1 MTPLGSPGA
10 PSGSRRFWVVALCFG
25 LVNAAAWVG
34 YHHAFGPH
42 RRGLLR
48 VESFAPGDGATLA
61 ARPVMLWK
69 FNLPVSPRRS
79 GSAPPVRIVPA
90 LAGEW
95 QWRDDRT
102 LSFVPASD
110 LPKATKYTLSIAPEA
125 IGSADGYRLARPF
138 VATVQTEPLKLLAVR
153 QTGFEEGD
161 RYVLEIEFND
171 RVIPADV
178 LANLSI
184 RSPAGT
190 AVSAKLHGEAAGN
203 VVRLITAPVSMAGL
217 RGADAAR
224 LTVRVAEGLTG
235 TSGPLGLE
243 DAVEHVVAVGNR
255 LFVNEV
261 EAHSPA
267 NGQPWISLHVNDS
280 NPDPEP
286 ARQVI
291 SLEPGAPFT
300 VQSHY
305 SGWRLCGDF
314 APGTRY
320 SIKIAEAPKGVDLVK
335 FPRPDVLSVYVPDR
349 EKGVWFEHEEGYLGS
364 RGNRTVLAHAVNVHK
379 VKLAAWRAYDSNV
392 VGWRNSS
399 SRYRW
404 RSSAPSYSRPVA
416 TRIIELPREK
426 NKVQDIR
433 IALDDLLPGAAGED
447 GVYRLSISEAS
458 DRLPAASEANESD
471 DDYSCEVRASAVF
484 TLSDI
489 GLSAQLSARSLTV
502 WAVSLSTV
510 EPLARVRVRLF
521 STKNQLL
528 GEAVTDADGL
538 ARIGEIQPA
547 EGERPRVLLAEQL
560 PAAPSTQPS
569 AQPATAQ
576 QGPVL
581 RGLTWLDLPDNE
593 WAMAETD
600 VAGRAYLRT
609 GHEAFVY
616 TDRGVYR
623 PGETVH
629 LRAIVRDAKGSTPAA
644 FPVQWQI
651 RRPDLRSWRNQ
662 VVMLDADGSAQL
674 TLQLPTDLVTGRW
687 TAQIMLPGE
696 ESATREAFGKTEF
709 QVEEYLPNRLKVHL
723 SLKGAVSEQGEL
735 RRVSVGEVPVS
746 AAVQADYLFGRPA
759 AGLGVGLSVRM
770 DASRFAPVGWNDWT
784 FGDSAKLIETPGTSP
799 MGAVP
804 VGRRAEPEL
813 QDGLLDDNGHG
824 HWDLDLR
831 KMLGIDRGLS
841 TRPSGPTGYCGP
853 WRLSVAASVR
863 ETGGRAVAAAEL
875 IEVDAL
881 PWYIGLRGSVTPR
894 PNTPTAFQVNLVT
907 PEGNSANA
915 DAQLEV
921 ALFRE
926 SWNSVLVHRQGR
938 YEYESH
944 RMLDPVESAGDTTIA
959 VANGRA
965 NLNVTVPSSG
975 AYVLRLHDP
984 KSGALSSLRFFATDG
999 NAWEDNICRERPERL
1014 ELVMLPSDSGAT
1026 VPTTLPTKYQEK
1038 ARFRVGDGAIVLVR
1052 SPFAGRLLLTV
1063 QTDEVLESHVIEMRA
1078 SQVTV
1083 PIRITG
1089 AYRPNAYVTASVVRA
1104 IDPNTKWRVHRAY
1117 GTARLCVDPSDR
1129 RMGIELGSASE
1140 IRPLSTL
1147 DVKLQARDAGGRPLA
1162 NAAIALAAVDEG
1174 ILQLTQFATPDP
1186 LTYFHGNRALG
1197 VKSSDVYGRLM
1208 PEVPR
1213 PATKSHVGGDGEA
1226 GGPARH
1232 RNPIAA
1238 ERVRPVA
1245 LFAGVIHADGAG
1257 VATARFQVPQFA
1269 GTLRIMAVG
1278 SAGATFGSAERQVVV
1293 RSPLIVQA
1301 SFPRFAS
1308 PGDRFSVPMVV
1319 FNNSSDPG
1327 EVVVHAELLGERNP
1341 LTFAAGKQQAM
1352 VIPPFRVNA
1361 GGQEMMRIDFVAGP
1375 MAGVARVRL
1384 TASMGGE
1391 QWQDVTELPVRPAS
1405 PAITRGEYAAVAP
1418 DAPLKLTIPGG
1429 MLAGSEQLSIRIT
1442 PWPTLQLPDGLDY
1455 LERYPYGCAEQT
1467 ISTAFPLVY
1476 LGELGSQLAPG
1487 MFEQHRVADK
1497 VQTGI
1502 IRLIGMQTANGG
1514 IAMWPGSRECWPW
1527 VSVYAA
1533 HFITEAEIA
1542 GHRVP
1547 DDFRRSL
1554 LTYVRR
1560 LLDDSGD
1567 SGDLLECQAYGCY
1580 VLAIAGKPERAIM
1593 SRLTELANAKG
1604 ASALPEFAAQRAQ
1617 ARLYLSMAWLAAGR
1631 RDLAGQLV
1639 PIEPSPPRAGRQTG
1653 GNVGSAVR
1661 DLAMTV
1667 NAMLMVQPDHPALP
1681 GLAQR
1686 LADSGSQKQ
1695 WRSTQDCAFA
1705 VMALG
1710 RYLRQCKTEQPYQA
1724 AELLLSGVRLAS
1736 TSGGKSLVWST
1747 GTPTTRPTVVAEGG
1761 EYEVRIVGPAA
1772 ARGYVTWI
1780 QNGVPL
1786 SAPRDADHGL
1796 KIRRSYMDE
1805 KGQPLAGRNVR
1816 SGDLVQVR
1824 ITLEAPPMQ
1833 ANIVVEDMLPAG
1845 LEIENP
1851 RLKTTAV
1858 LPATGAL
1865 RVAPRRP
1872 ADSDV
1877 EEPVLANM
1885 RLDIRD
1891 DRLVL
1896 VGDMPEAGIVT
1907 HVYLA
1912 RAVAPGTFVVP
1923 PVRAECM
1930 YDLAMN
1936 SHSGG
1941 GGRLVITAT
1950 DTKSIAR
1957 K

>member
-1 MTPLGSPGA
+1 MTSLASPGA
-10 PSGSRRFWVVALCFG
+10 PSGSRRFWVVVLCFG
-25 LVNAAAWVG
+25 LANAAAWVG

-48 VESFAPGDGATLA
+48 IERFSPGDGATLA

-110 LPKATKYTLSIAPEA
+110 LPKATKYTLSIAPESL
-125 IGSADGYRLARPF
+125 GSADGYRLARPF
-138 VATVQTEPLKLLAVR
+138 VATVQTEPLKVLAVR

-171 RVIPADV
+171 RVVPADV
-178 LANLSI
+178 LAKLSV
-184 RSPAGT
+184 RGPAGN

-203 VVRLITAPVSMAGL
+203 VVRLITAPVSLAGL
-217 RGADAAR
+217 RGTDAAR
-224 LTVRVAEGLTG
+224 LTVRVAEGLAG

-243 DAVEHVVAVGNR
+243 DAVELAVAVGNR

-320 SIKIAEAPKGVDLVK
+320 AIKIAEAPKGVDLAK
-335 FPRPDVLSVYVPDR
+335 YPRPNLLSVYVPDR
-349 EKGVWFEHEEGYLGS
+349 EKGMWFEHEEGYLGS

-379 VKLAAWRAYDSNV
+379 VKLAAWRAYDNNV
-392 VGWRNSS
+392 VGWRNAS

-404 RSSAPSYSRPVA
+404 QLSAPSYSRPVA
-416 TRIIELPREK
+416 TRTIELPREK

-433 IALDDLLPGAAGED
+433 IALDDLLPGEAGQD
-447 GVYRLSISEAS
+447 GVYRLSISEAP
-458 DRLPAASEANESD
+458 DRLAADSDTDESD
-471 DDYSCEVRASAVF
+471 DDYSYAASASAVF

-489 GLSAQLSARSLTV
+489 GLSAQLSARSVTA
-502 WAVSLSTV
+502 WAVSLSTA

-538 ARIGEIQPA
+538 ARIGDIRPA

-569 AQPATAQ
+569 TQLVTAE

-593 WAMAETD
+593 WTLADAD

-644 FPVQWQI
+644 FPVRWQI

-662 VVMLDADGSAQL
+662 VVMLDADGTAQL
-674 TLQLPTDLVTGRW
+674 KLQLPNDLVTGRW
-687 TAQIMLPGE
+687 SAHIMLPGD
-696 ESATREAFGKTEF
+696 ESAARESFGKADF
-709 QVEEYLPNRLKVHL
+709 QVEEYLPNRLKVRL
-723 SLKGAVSEQGEL
+723 TLKGAISEDREA
-735 RRVSVGEVPVS
+735 RRASIGEVPVS

-759 AGLGVGLSVRM
+759 AGLGVGLSVRL
-770 DASRFAPVGWNDWT
+770 DASRFAPVRWSDWT
-784 FGDSAKLIETPGTSP
+784 FGDSARLVETPGTSP
-799 MGAVP
+799 IGAVP
-804 VGRRAEPEL
+804 AKRVEPDP
-813 QDGLLDDNGHG
+813 QGGLLDDNGLG
-824 HWDLDLR
+824 QWDLNLR
-831 KMLGIDRGLS
+831 SMLGIDRGAS
-841 TRPSGPTGYCGP
+841 TRPSGPAEYCGP

-863 ETGGRAVAAAEL
+863 ETGGRAVAATEV

-881 PWYIGLRGSVTPR
+881 PWYIGLRGSTTSE
-894 PNTPTAFQVNLVT
+894 PNTPTAFEVNLVT
-907 PEGNSANA
+907 PEGNPANA
-915 DAQLEV
+915 DTHLEV

-926 SWNSVLVHRQGR
+926 SWNSVLVRRHGR

-944 RMLDPVESAGDTTIA
+944 RMLDPVERAGDATIT
-959 VANGRA
+959 VVNGRA
-965 NLNVTVPSSG
+965 NLNVTAPSSG
-975 AYVLRLHDP
+975 AYVLRVSDP
-984 KSGALSSLRFFATDG
+984 KSGALSSLRFFAGDG
-999 NAWEDNICRERPERL
+999 HAWEDNICRERPERL
-1014 ELVMLPSDSGAT
+1014 ELVMLASDDVAP
-1026 VPTTLPTKYQEK
+1026 VPTTLPTKTQEK
-1038 ARFRVGDGAIVLVR
+1038 TQFRVGDRPIVLVR

-1063 QTDEVLESHVIEMRA
+1063 QTDEVLESHVIEMPA

-1083 PIRITG
+1083 PIRITE
-1089 AYRPNAYVTASVVRA
+1089 ACRPNAYVTASVVRA

-1117 GTARLCVDPSDR
+1117 GTARVCVDPSDR
-1129 RMGIELGSASE
+1129 RMAIKIASATE
-1140 IRPLSTL
+1140 TRPLSTL
-1147 DVKLQARDAGGRPLA
+1147 DVKLQARDASGQPLA
-1162 NAAIALAAVDEG
+1162 HAAIALAAVDEG

-1186 LTYFHGNRALG
+1186 LAFFHGIRALG
-1197 VKSSDVYGRLM
+1197 VKWSDVYGRLM

-1213 PATKSHVGGDGEA
+1213 PAAKSHVGGDGET
-1226 GGPARH
+1226 GGSSRH

-1245 LFAGVIHADGAG
+1245 LFAGVVHTDGEG
-1257 VATARFQVPQFA
+1257 VATASFPVPQFA
-1269 GTLRIMAVG
+1269 GTLRIMATG
-1278 SAGATFGSAERQVVV
+1278 SAGTVFGSADTQVVV

-1308 PGDRFSVPMVV
+1308 PGDRFSVPVVV
-1319 FNNSSDPG
+1319 FNNSSDSS
-1327 EVVVHAELLGERNP
+1327 EVILHAELLDAKNP
-1341 LTFAAGKQQAM
+1341 LAFAASKEHAM
-1352 VIPPFRVNA
+1352 ATPPCRVKA
-1361 GGQEMMRIDFVAGP
+1361 GGQETMRIDFVAGP

-1384 TASMGGE
+1384 AANMGGE
-1391 QWQDVTELPVRPAS
+1391 HWQEVTELPVRPAS

-1418 DAPLKLTIPGG
+1418 DAPLKLKIPGG
-1429 MLAGSEQLSIRIT
+1429 MLAGSEQLAIRVT

-1476 LGELGSQLAPG
+1476 LSDLGTQIAPG
-1487 MFEQHRVADK
+1487 MFERQRVADK
-1497 VQTGI
+1497 VQAGI

-1527 VSVYAA
+1527 ASVYAA

-1681 GLAQR
+1681 ALAQR

-1772 ARGYVTWI
+1772 TRGYVTWI

-1786 SAPRDADHGL
+1786 SAPPDADHGL
-1796 KIRRSYMDE
+1796 KVRRSYMDE
-1805 KGQPLAGRNVR
+1805 KGQPLVGRNIR

-1858 LPATGAL
+1858 LPAIGAL

-1872 ADSDV
+1872 ADWDV
-1877 EEPVLANM
+1877 EEPVLANL

-1941 GGRLVITAT
+1941 GGRLVITPT